1 MKTLD
6 LTSLSGHMEI
16 LKNAGSIEFDG
27 VNAII
32 GDFVKKIQN
41 SVEKIKI

>member
-16 LKNAGSIEFDG
+16 LKNAGSSEFDG

-32 GDFVKKIQN
+32 SDFVKKIEN